1 MATTNVMYE
10 WWGRLEWCKEGA
22 SVWLFCT
29 GVNVWM
35 LICTV
40 CERVICRCGV
50 VWCCRPSW
58 LPVVLVHQGD
68 QGWGMLPWDYPVRVT
83 WSACDAFKDHG
94 FCVSVCVFMWLS
106 ALSVACECIPALH
119 LNSDPSMNC
128 LWGSSFLFFVS
139 FSALSSI
146 LPPNQQISEEWLTPP
161 QGAPLALLTRCLKA
175 VCLFT
180 PCKSLRLMATIKLCH
195 IPLY

>member
-1 MATTNVMYE
+1 MATANVTYE
-10 WWGRLEWCKEGA
+10 WWGRLERCEEGA
-22 SVWLFCT
+22 SVRLSRT

-35 LICTV
+35 LICAV
-40 CERVICRCGV
+40 RERVICRCGV

-83 WSACDAFKDHG
+83 WSACNAFKAHG
-94 FCVSVCVFMWLS
+94 FCVSASVCVFMWLS

-128 LWGSSFLFFVS
+128 LWGSSFLFFCLILCAS
-139 FSALSSI
+139 LHPSSQSTDLRGMAHTSPGCSSRSLSIS
-146 LPPNQQISEEWLTPP
+146 PNQMFKS
-161 QGAPLALLTRCLKA
+161 
-175 VCLFT
+175 CLFVYPVEVT
-180 PCKSLRLMATIKLCH
+180 
-195 IPLY
+195 

>member
-1 MATTNVMYE
+1 MATANVTYE
-10 WWGRLEWCKEGA
+10 WWGRLERCEEGA
-22 SVWLFCT
+22 SVRLSRT

-35 LICTV
+35 LICAV
-40 CERVICRCGV
+40 RERVICRCGV

-83 WSACDAFKDHG
+83 WSACNAFKDHG
-94 FCVSVCVFMWLS
+94 FCVSASVCVFVWLS

-128 LWGSSFLFFVS
+128 LWGSSFLFF
-139 FSALSSI
+139 
-146 LPPNQQISEEWLTPP
+146 
-161 QGAPLALLTRCLKA
+161 
-175 VCLFT
+175 LFH
-180 PCKSLRLMATIKLCH
+180 SLRFSPSFLPINRSQRNGSHL
-195 IPLY
+195 PRVLLSLSLYLS